1 MGLEYQ
7 MKRLFVGLSLP
18 VEISSALVL
27 LQFGV
32 RGASWVP
39 PEQFHL
45 TLCFIGK
52 INNRVVEDVFEILE
66 GINQKSFSLQLTGV
80 NHFATKGSMK
90 SLWVGVEK
98 NPDLLALRKKICST
112 LIRNNIS
119 PDTREFYPHVTIAK
133 LRNASLQDI
142 SWYERTNNLFKTNR
156 FRVTD
161 FTIFESY
168 LKRTASTYISLNDIS
183 LIKK

>member
-1 MGLEYQ
+1 
-7 MKRLFVGLSLP
+7 
-18 VEISSALVL
+18 
-27 LQFGV
+27 
-32 RGASWVP
+32 
-39 PEQFHL
+39 
-45 TLCFIGK
+45 
-52 INNRVVEDVFEILE
+52 
-66 GINQKSFSLQLTGV
+66 
-80 NHFATKGSMK
+80 MK

-98 NPDLLALRKKICST
+98 NPDLLAHRKKICST